1 MSASGIDTPP
11 SSGELPKAFK
21 LRQEVSGAKLPCRV
35 VKPHQR
41 NPNYVGRED
50 IKLRLRE
57 KLRPR
62 EGLVQIQQS
71 YALCGLGGVGKTETA
86 LNYVF
91 EYMEDYQAL
100 LWAHADTRAK
110 LLESFAHF
118 AIELGLM
125 EQGDSNYTGRDL
137 VKEWFERASTYRASL
152 KTPNANDKLSIAV
165 PWLLILDNADSGDK
179 EDFFHEFWPAGDYG
193 SILITSRDT
202 TLYKSVGGE
211 VLSGFAESSA
221 VTLLVQL
228 CRPQGRDGRR
238 EISGHETEAA
248 LRIVEHMG
256 YLPLAITQA
265 AEIIV
270 KDSCLLS
277 DFLEAYN
284 DREILEGSK
293 SVKSIGKPGEKYPY
307 NLSTVWN
314 MSFETLGYDQQ
325 AFLNLISFLD
335 PDRIQLELLIEGAA
349 RAVSRGINSLSFID
363 NVSKTNKCKG
373 PVVKSSLVTQNEDL
387 RELWMHRL
395 VRQSCH
401 LRMVPKDR
409 QAAFE
414 MAYWVVKTKWPVPAR
429 DNRHRPDLWPMQQAY
444 FAHVQ
449 SLAQL
454 YEKSQ
459 QEATPLIAGADF
471 AELICD
477 ASL

>member
-1 MSASGIDTPP
+1 MEI
-11 SSGELPKAFK
+11 PKTFK
-21 LRQEVSGAKLPCRV
+21 LRQEVLRVRLPCRV

-57 KLRPR
+57 NLRPR
-62 EGLVQIQQS
+62 EELVQTQRS
-71 YALCGLGGVGKTETA
+71 YALCGLGGVGKTQTA

-91 EYMEDYQAL
+91 EYMDDYQAL
-100 LWAHADTRAK
+100 LWAHAASRAK
-110 LLESFAHF
+110 LLESFANF
-118 AIELGLM
+118 AVELGLM

-137 VKEWFERASTYRASL
+137 VKEWFERASTYRANM
-152 KTPNANDKLSIAV
+152 KTPKANDRLAIAV

-211 VLSGFAESSA
+211 VLSGLAESSA

-228 CRPQGRDGRR
+228 CRPRGRDGRR
-238 EISGHETEAA
+238 EISSHETEAA

-256 YLPLAITQA
+256 CLPLAITQA
-265 AEIIV
+265 AEVIV

-284 DREILEGSK
+284 DREILECSR
-293 SVKSIGKPGEKYPY
+293 SVKSIRKPGEQYPFD
-307 NLSTVWN
+307 LSTVWN
-314 MSFETLGYDQQ
+314 MSFETLGYEQQ
-325 AFLNLISFLD
+325 AFVNLISFLD

-349 RAVSRGINSLSFID
+349 RAVSRGIDSLSFID

-401 LRMVPKDR
+401 LKMTPKDR

-454 YEKSQ
+454 YDKSQ
-459 QEATPLIAGADF
+459 QEATPLIAGLDF

>member
-1 MSASGIDTPP
+1 MNTPI
-11 SSGELPKAFK
+11 SSVELPKAFK
-21 LRQEVSGAKLPCRV
+21 LGQEVPGATLPCRV

-50 IKLRLRE
+50 VKLRLRE
-57 KLRPR
+57 NLRPR
-62 EGLVQIQQS
+62 EELVQIQRS
-71 YALCGLGGVGKTETA
+71 YALCGLGGVGKTQTA

-91 EYMEDYQAL
+91 DYMEDYQAL
-100 LWAHADTRAK
+100 LWAHADSRAK

-125 EQGDSNYTGRDL
+125 EQGDSDYTGRDL
-137 VKEWFERASTYRASL
+137 VKEWFERASTYRADL
-152 KTPNANDKLSIAV
+152 KMPKANDTLAIAV
-165 PWLLILDNADSGDK
+165 PWLLIFDNADSSDK
-179 EDFFHEFWPAGDYG
+179 EDLFHEFWPAGDHG

-211 VLSGFAESSA
+211 VLSGLAEKSA

-228 CRPQGRDGRR
+228 CRPQGRDGTL
-238 EISGHETEAA
+238 EISSYETETA

-265 AEIIV
+265 AEVIV

-284 DREILEGSK
+284 DREILECSR
-293 SVKSIGKPGEKYPY
+293 SIKSIGKPGEKYPFD
-307 NLSTVWN
+307 LSTVWN
-314 MSFETLGYDQQ
+314 MSFDTLGHEQQ
-325 AFLNLISFLD
+325 AFVNIISFLD

-349 RAVSRGINSLSFID
+349 RAVSSGIVSLSFID
-363 NVSKTNKCKG
+363 NVSKMNKCKG

-401 LRMVPKDR
+401 LRMTSKDR
-409 QAAFE
+409 QEAFE

-429 DNRHRPDLWPMQQAY
+429 DNRHRVDLWPTQQAY

-454 YEKSQ
+454 YDKSQ
-459 QEATPLIAGADF
+459 QEITPLIAGPDF

>member
-1 MSASGIDTPP
+1 MKMP
-11 SSGELPKAFK
+11 E
-21 LRQEVSGAKLPCRV
+21 
-35 VKPHQR
+35 
-41 NPNYVGRED
+41 
-50 IKLRLRE
+50 
-57 KLRPR
+57 
-62 EGLVQIQQS
+62 
-71 YALCGLGGVGKTETA
+71 
-86 LNYVF
+86 
-91 EYMEDYQAL
+91 
-100 LWAHADTRAK
+100 
-110 LLESFAHF
+110 
-118 AIELGLM
+118 
-125 EQGDSNYTGRDL
+125 
-137 VKEWFERASTYRASL
+137 
-152 KTPNANDKLSIAV
+152 ANDTFAIAV
-165 PWLLILDNADSGDK
+165 PWLLIFDNADSGDK
-179 EDFFHEFWPAGDYG
+179 EGFFHEFWPAGDHG

-211 VLSGFAESSA
+211 VLSGLAERSA

-228 CRPQGRDGRR
+228 CRPQAQDGTRK
-238 EISGHETEAA
+238 ISSYETEAA

-265 AEIIV
+265 AKVIV

-284 DREILEGSK
+284 DREILENSK
-293 SVKSIGKPGEKYPY
+293 SVNSIRKPGENYPL

-314 MSFETLGYDQQ
+314 MSFETLGYEQQ

-335 PDRIQLELLIEGAA
+335 ADRIQLQLLMEGAA
-349 RAVSRGINSLSFID
+349 RAVSKGIDSLSFID
-363 NVSKTNKCKG
+363 NVSKMNKCKG

-387 RELWMHRL
+387 RELWLHRL

-401 LRMVPKDR
+401 LRMIPKDR

-414 MAYWVVKTKWPVPAR
+414 MAYWVVKTMWPVPAR
-429 DNRHRPDLWPMQQAY
+429 DNRHRIDLWPTQQAY

-454 YEKSQ
+454 YDKSQ
-459 QEATPLIAGADF
+459 QEPTPLIAGPDF